1 MINRTNLRDIIERN
15 KSLILSVSKKVEEVE
30 SLGLSF
36 KLTPIEAIKR
46 YLENKA
52 NLIMFPSDDLE
63 YGGLVT
69 YKHGRF
75 YIHINTNQPK
85 TYENFIWAHEF
96 YHFYFESKEI
106 MNSEV
111 KTFADGSF
119 PSEEERCANLFS
131 AELLINKHV
140 LQETFNDIS
149 NTFKEDTLSNRVVRL
164 IESFKLPYKCIVIK
178 LVQDGLISL
187 DEAEEIIDYDYRNNL
202 PGDFDHSL
210 LTSSRSVS
218 FDSVARLLND
228 DVVKENLSSSDLE
241 KIESNYTTRMKQLGG
256 TDR

>member
-1 MINRTNLRDIIERN
+1 MINKSNLRDIIDEN
-15 KSLILSVSKKVEEVE
+15 KALLFDISKKVEEVE

-69 YKHGRF
+69 YKYGRF

-106 MNSEV
+106 KDSEV
-111 KTFADGSF
+111 KTYADGSF

-140 LQETFNDIS
+140 LLEAFNDIS
-149 NTFKEDTLSNRVVRL
+149 STFEGDILQNKVVRL

-178 LVQDGLISL
+178 LAQDGLISL
-187 DEAEEIIDYDYRNNL
+187 EEAEEIIDYDYRNNL

-210 LTSSRSVS
+210 LNSSRSVS
-218 FDSVARLLND
+218 FDSVGRLLKD
-228 DVVKENLSSSDLE
+228 ATVIENLKSSDLE
-241 KIESNYTTRMKQLGG
+241 KIESNYNMRMKQLGG